1 MPVNKFYTA
10 TSISLIILLG
20 YLTYQIL
27 QPFLNAIAW
36 AVVVSIIFY
45 PVFVFLLK
53 YMKFRTI
60 TSVVTILLII
70 LIIISPFSYLS
81 FVLVDEI
88 SSFVSNLN
96 KDKID
101 TVVDIFSQS
110 KIAEMFS
117 RIQSYTG
124 VEGLGSSSSITDS
137 IKKMAGTITNS
148 ISSGI
153 SNIAGMLFD
162 FVFMLLAV
170 FFFLKDGPD
179 FLEKARNYLPFSE
192 QDKSRLIAKIKD
204 MVISTVYGGVVIA
217 LIQGVL
223 GGTAFYFL
231 GINSPVLWGCAMT
244 VMSFLPLFG
253 TFSIWG
259 PAAGYLIIQGN
270 LMQGVILLLYGVFI
284 ISMVDNI
291 LRPIIISGRT
301 KMPTLAVFFS
311 VLGGIKFFG
320 LIGFIMGPLVLALFV
335 SVFEIFKHI
344 GGGEYAQQ

>member
-10 TSISLIILLG
+10 TSIFLIILLG

-36 AVVVSIIFY
+36 AVVFSIIFY

-53 YMKFRTI
+53 YMKFRTV
-60 TSVVTILLII
+60 TSVVTILLIVV
-70 LIIISPFSYLS
+70 IIISPFSYLS

-88 SSFVSNLN
+88 SSFVSTLN

-101 TVVDIFSQS
+101 AVIDIFSQS
-110 KIAEMFS
+110 RIAELIS
-117 RIQSYTG
+117 RVQSYTG
-124 VEGLGSSSSITDS
+124 VEGLGSSNSITEG
-137 IKKMAGTITNS
+137 IKKMAETITNN

-153 SNIAGMLFD
+153 TNIAGMLFD

-192 QDKSRLIAKIKD
+192 EDKNRLIAKIKD

-259 PAAGYLIIQGN
+259 PAAGYLIIQGSI
-270 LMQGVILLLYGVFI
+270 MKGVILLLYGVFI

-344 GGGEYAQQ
+344 GGGEHA

>member
-10 TSISLIILLG
+10 TSIFLVLLLG

-36 AVVVSIIFY
+36 AVVFSIIFY
-45 PVFVFLLK
+45 PVFAFLLK
-53 YMKFRTI
+53 HMRFRTV
-60 TSVVTILLII
+60 TSAVTILLII
-70 LIIISPFSYLS
+70 VIIISPFTYLS

-88 SSFVSNLN
+88 GSSVSTLN
-96 KDKID
+96 QDKID
-101 TVVDIFSQS
+101 AVVDVFAHSR
-110 KIAEMFS
+110 IAELVS
-117 RIQSYTG
+117 KVQSYTG
-124 VEGLGSSSSITDS
+124 VEGLGSSNAITES
-137 IKKMAGTITNS
+137 IKNMAETITQNISLS
-148 ISSGI
+148 IA
-153 SNIAGMLFD
+153 NIAGMLFD

-179 FLEKARNYLPFSE
+179 FLSKARNYLPFSE
-192 QDKSRLIAKIKD
+192 EDKSRLIARVKD

-231 GINSPVLWGCAMT
+231 GISSPVLWGCAMT
-244 VMSFLPLFG
+244 IMSFLPLFG

-259 PAAGYLIIQGN
+259 PAVVYLIIQGSI
-270 LMQGVILLLYGVFI
+270 MKGVILLLYGVFV

-335 SVFEIFKHI
+335 SVFEIFKHT
-344 GGGEYAQQ
+344 GGGEHA

>member
-10 TSISLIILLG
+10 TSIFLILLLG

-36 AVVVSIIFY
+36 AVVFSIIFY
-45 PVFVFLLK
+45 PVFAFLLN
-53 YMKFRTI
+53 YMRFRVV

-70 LIIISPFSYLS
+70 VIIITPFTYLS

-88 SSFVSNLN
+88 SSSVSTLN

-101 TVVDIFSQS
+101 AVVDIFARSR
-110 KIAEMFS
+110 IAEMVS

-124 VEGLGSSSSITDS
+124 VEGLGSSNAIAES
-137 IKKMAGTITNS
+137 IKKMAGAITKN

-153 SNIAGMLFD
+153 TNIAGMLLD

-192 QDKSRLIAKIKD
+192 EDKNRLIAKIKE
-204 MVISTVYGGVVIA
+204 MVISTVYGGIVIA
-217 LIQGVL
+217 LIQGLL

-244 VMSFLPLFG
+244 IMSFLPLFG
-253 TFSIWG
+253 TFSVWG
-259 PAAGYLIIQGN
+259 PAAGYLIIQGSV
-270 LMQGVILLLYGVFI
+270 MKGVILLLYGVFI

-291 LRPIIISGRT
+291 LRPVIISGRT

-311 VLGGIKFFG
+311 VLGGMKFFG

-335 SVFEIFKHI
+335 SVFEIFRHR
-344 GGGEYAQQ
+344 GGEHA